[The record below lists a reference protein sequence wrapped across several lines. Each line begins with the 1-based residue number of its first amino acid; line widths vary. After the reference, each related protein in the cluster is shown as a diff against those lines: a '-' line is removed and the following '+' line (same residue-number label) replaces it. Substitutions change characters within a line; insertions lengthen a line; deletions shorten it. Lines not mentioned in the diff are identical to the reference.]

1 MRMGGLKCSLRSR
14 AKQHDGEADSSANAN
29 LSRLNLNSQ
38 FPRQQTPHA
47 KPMVLRQ
54 ALPHS
59 NTGHFLVIP
68 VTQPLT
74 GHIQNS
80 SNTLPELCVP
90 VLVVV
95 SVASTSVPKLGTPG
109 SLLAHLHPHS
119 HLVFFLPSR
128 APVPSLAA
136 PVGQSSHLSPAMLRP
151 TTASRVGV

>member
-1 MRMGGLKCSLRSR
+1 MEETTKMTGFDDPIREKMLVTTDENGRLKMLSLRSR
-14 AKQHDGEADSSANAN
+14 ARQHDDEADSSANTN
-29 LSRLNLNSQ
+29 LSRPKLNSQ
-38 FPRQQTPHA
+38 FPRQQTPDA

-90 VLVVV
+90 VLIVV
-95 SVASTSVPKLGTPG
+95 SVASTSVP
-109 SLLAHLHPHS
+109 
-119 HLVFFLPSR
+119 
-128 APVPSLAA
+128 
-136 PVGQSSHLSPAMLRP
+136 
-151 TTASRVGV
+151 